1 MPETSHAQPVPGQI
15 DERFDNPLERL
26 RLLAGDDDAIASF
39 LDELDVRSPRERQ
52 MLAELAR
59 AGPLAHPDRFDADHR
74 RLIEALESLRRH
86 GFHGSRS
93 GTSLGP
99 FRPVVRWLVELV
111 ARYLVVSYVKTVV
124 TQMRNLYWAREL
136 ESESSS
142 RELKLLRPARFDAT
156 ALVEIMSSREIGV
169 PSFVIAGLL
178 LPLAATYRAA
188 LHVHAGSFAAASS
201 LIEEADAITQ
211 GTGMAPL
218 KYASMMLAAV
228 RGDEA
233 GALELFEAG
242 RLEAT
247 ARGEG
252 SGLGV
257 TEWTTALLYNGLGRY
272 AEALAAAQRAAEH
285 EDAGRIAWVLV
296 ELIEAGARSGATDA
310 AQAALDRLTG
320 YTRASGTEWAL
331 GSEAGSRALLS
342 NGRDAESL
350 YREAIERLA
359 RSRAVIHL
367 ARAQLR
373 YGEWLR
379 RENRRVDAR
388 EQLRA
393 AHDTFSRIGA
403 EGFAERTRVEL
414 QATGETARARSADTL
429 DALTP
434 QEAQIARMASD
445 RQTNPEIAAK
455 LYISPRTVEYHLR
468 KVFSKLGV
476 NSRKELRSALSSAG
490 AIQQPG

>member
-99 FRPVVRWLVELV
+99 CRPVVRWLVELV

-178 LPLAATYRAA
+178 LPLAATIWRLMSGFRFDTWEAA
-188 LHVHAGSFAAASS
+188 FV
-201 LIEEADAITQ
+201 
-211 GTGMAPL
+211 
-218 KYASMMLAAV
+218 
-228 RGDEA
+228 
-233 GALELFEAG
+233 
-242 RLEAT
+242 
-247 ARGEG
+247 
-252 SGLGV
+252 
-257 TEWTTALLYNGLGRY
+257 
-272 AEALAAAQRAAEH
+272 
-285 EDAGRIAWVLV
+285 
-296 ELIEAGARSGATDA
+296 
-310 AQAALDRLTG
+310 
-320 YTRASGTEWAL
+320 
-331 GSEAGSRALLS
+331 
-342 NGRDAESL
+342 
-350 YREAIERLA
+350 
-359 RSRAVIHL
+359 
-367 ARAQLR
+367 
-373 YGEWLR
+373 
-379 RENRRVDAR
+379 
-388 EQLRA
+388 
-393 AHDTFSRIGA
+393 
-403 EGFAERTRVEL
+403 
-414 QATGETARARSADTL
+414 
-429 DALTP
+429 
-434 QEAQIARMASD
+434 
-445 RQTNPEIAAK
+445 
-455 LYISPRTVEYHLR
+455 
-468 KVFSKLGV
+468 
-476 NSRKELRSALSSAG
+476 AG
-490 AIQQPG
+490 AIGVAVGVGLSWIVLRGCALASARIRLSVREPLAVVWEDVGWCGRPPRDGVRTFAIVAVVLMVGVWIVLPGLVALALAT

>member
-59 AGPLAHPDRFDADHR
+59 PGPLAHPDRFDADHR

-178 LPLAATYRAA
+178 LPLAATIWRLMSGFRFDTWEAA
-188 LHVHAGSFAAASS
+188 FV
-201 LIEEADAITQ
+201 
-211 GTGMAPL
+211 
-218 KYASMMLAAV
+218 
-228 RGDEA
+228 
-233 GALELFEAG
+233 
-242 RLEAT
+242 
-247 ARGEG
+247 
-252 SGLGV
+252 
-257 TEWTTALLYNGLGRY
+257 
-272 AEALAAAQRAAEH
+272 
-285 EDAGRIAWVLV
+285 
-296 ELIEAGARSGATDA
+296 
-310 AQAALDRLTG
+310 
-320 YTRASGTEWAL
+320 
-331 GSEAGSRALLS
+331 
-342 NGRDAESL
+342 
-350 YREAIERLA
+350 
-359 RSRAVIHL
+359 
-367 ARAQLR
+367 
-373 YGEWLR
+373 
-379 RENRRVDAR
+379 
-388 EQLRA
+388 
-393 AHDTFSRIGA
+393 
-403 EGFAERTRVEL
+403 
-414 QATGETARARSADTL
+414 
-429 DALTP
+429 
-434 QEAQIARMASD
+434 
-445 RQTNPEIAAK
+445 
-455 LYISPRTVEYHLR
+455 
-468 KVFSKLGV
+468 
-476 NSRKELRSALSSAG
+476 AG
-490 AIQQPG
+490 AIGVAVGVGLSWIVLRGCALASARIRLSVREPLAVVWEDVGWCGRPPRVGVRTFAIVAVVLMVGVWIVLPGLVALALAT